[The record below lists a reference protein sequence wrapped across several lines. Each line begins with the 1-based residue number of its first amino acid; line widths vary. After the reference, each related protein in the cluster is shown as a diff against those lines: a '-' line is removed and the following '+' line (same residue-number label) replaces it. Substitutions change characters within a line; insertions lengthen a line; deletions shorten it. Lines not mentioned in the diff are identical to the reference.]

1 MCNTH
6 PNNIIKKI
14 DKSSWSNKLLNK
26 KTINLSKYLPPFIT
40 LPTPLPIP
48 HLCSLNSFKFKVLCL
63 SKLWRTMENWPALL
77 LLTTSFL
84 MLNTNKHVLNL
95 FSPFDFSLS
104 HTSTLSHHAHTS
116 KPLFLSLCIWTHNLN
131 SNWPKL
137 TETARN
143 TQNSSEQA
151 EIWSE
156 VEQGGQL
163 F

>member
-1 MCNTH
+1 M
-6 PNNIIKKI
+6 
-14 DKSSWSNKLLNK
+14 LNK

-104 HTSTLSHHAHTS
+104 HTSTLSHHTHTS
-116 KPLFLSLCIWTHNLN
+116 KPLFLSLCIGPIT
-131 SNWPKL
+131 STQTGRNWPKQPG
-137 TETARN
+137 TPKTHRN
-143 TQNSSEQA
+143 RLKFDPRWNRGTIVPVCMPVRNFPAISDRME
-151 EIWSE
+151 WN
-156 VEQGGQL
+156 
-163 F
+163 